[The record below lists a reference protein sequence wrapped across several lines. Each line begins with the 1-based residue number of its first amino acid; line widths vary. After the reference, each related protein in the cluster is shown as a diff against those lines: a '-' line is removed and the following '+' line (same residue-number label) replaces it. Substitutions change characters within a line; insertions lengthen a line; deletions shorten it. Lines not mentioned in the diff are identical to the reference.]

1 MNCPHCGTDKSRI
14 LETRGDR
21 RVRQCSNCLKDFAT
35 YEVLAAYAGRDRGW
49 IHEGPPQEEAA
60 EKPKLLPKPEKK
72 KPARFHPVQLED
84 ELLTA
89 DKELADLLVAWWDES
104 RWSKHQ
110 SSASW
115 TRAAWLSNANRV
127 IGMPHSKAMALA
139 KRGVEM
145 GWQSLQEEY
154 VNDVSSSTDQG
165 QMAPRNSAMQKAIE
179 QIEQWQAS

>member
-14 LETRGDR
+14 LESRGDR
-21 RVRQCSNCLKDFAT
+21 RVRQCSTCLKHFPT
-35 YEVLAAYAGRDRGW
+35 WEVLAAYVGFHAKY
-49 IHEGPPQEEAA
+49 IHEAPPQEAPLET
-60 EKPKLLPKPEKK
+60 EPLPVKSKRA

-84 ELLTA
+84 ELLEA
-89 DKELADLLVAWWDES
+89 DNELAALLVSWWDES

-110 SSASW
+110 KSASW

-127 IGMPHSKAMALA
+127 IKMPHAKAMALA

-145 GWQSLQEEY
+145 GWQSLQEQY

-179 QIEQWQAS
+179 QIEQWQTN

>member
-1 MNCPHCGTDKSRI
+1 MNCPHCGTDRSRVI
-14 LETRGDR
+14 RNRGDL

-35 YEVLAAYAGRDRGW
+35 YEVLAAYAGRDKGW
-49 IHEGPPQEEAA
+49 IHEGPPQEEAT
-60 EKPKLLPKPEKK
+60 ENPKLLPKPEKK

-89 DKELADLLVAWWDES
+89 DKDLAALLVSWWDES

-110 SSASW
+110 KSASW

-127 IGMPHSKAMALA
+127 IKMPHSKAMALA
-139 KRGVEM
+139 SRGVEM

-179 QIEQWQAS
+179 QIEQWQTS

>member
-14 LETRGDR
+14 LESRGDR
-21 RVRQCSNCLKDFAT
+21 RVRQCSNCLKHFST
-35 YEVLAAYAGRDRGW
+35 WEVLAAYAGFHAKY
-49 IHEGPPQEEAA
+49 IHEAPPQEAPLET
-60 EKPKLLPKPEKK
+60 EPLPVRSKRA

-84 ELLTA
+84 ELLEA
-89 DKELADLLVAWWDES
+89 DNELAALLVSWWDES

-110 SSASW
+110 KSASW

-127 IGMPHSKAMALA
+127 IKMPHAKAMALA

-154 VNDVSSSTDQG
+154 VNDVSSADQG

-179 QIEQWQAS
+179 QIEQWQSS

>member
-1 MNCPHCGTDKSRI
+1 MNCPHCGADKSRI

-49 IHEGPPQEEAA
+49 IHESPPQEVFLS
-60 EKPKLLPKPEKK
+60 PKLLPKP

-89 DKELADLLVAWWDES
+89 DKELAALLVSWWDES
-104 RWSKHQ
+104 RWTKHRN
-110 SSASW
+110 SASW
-115 TRAAWLSNANRV
+115 TRSAWLSNVTRV
-127 IGMPHSKAMALA
+127 TSMPYPKAMALA
-139 KRGVEM
+139 RRGVEM
-145 GWQSLQEEY
+145 GWQSLQYNY

-179 QIEQWQAS
+179 QIEQWQTS

>member
-21 RVRQCSNCLKDFAT
+21 RVRQCSDCLKDFAT

-49 IHEGPPQEEAA
+49 IHEAPPQEKAT
-60 EKPKLLPKPEKK
+60 EKPKLLPKFEKK

-84 ELLTA
+84 ELLET
-89 DKELADLLVAWWDES
+89 DQELAALLVSWWDES

-110 SSASW
+110 KSASW
-115 TRAAWLSNANRV
+115 TRAAWLSNATRV
-127 IGMPHSKAMALA
+127 IGMPHSKALALA

-179 QIEQWQAS
+179 QIEQWQTS

>member
-1 MNCPHCGTDKSRI
+1 MICPHCGTDKSRI

-21 RVRQCSNCLKDFAT
+21 RVRQCANCLKDFAT

-49 IHEGPPQEEAA
+49 IHEGPPQEEAT
-60 EKPKLLPKPEKK
+60 EKPKLLPKPEKA

-84 ELLTA
+84 ELVEA
-89 DKELADLLVAWWDES
+89 DKDLAALLVSWWDES
-104 RWSKHQ
+104 RWSKNQ
-110 SSASW
+110 KSASW
-115 TRAAWLSNANRV
+115 TRAAWLSNATRV
-127 IGMPHSKAMALA
+127 IAMPHSKGMALA

-154 VNDVSSSTDQG
+154 VNDVSSSSDQG

-179 QIEQWQAS
+179 QIEQWQTS

>member
-21 RVRQCSNCLKDFAT
+21 RVRQCSNCLKDFST
-35 YEVLAAYAGRDRGW
+35 WEVLAAWAGAHAKF
-49 IHEGPPQEEAA
+49 IHEAPPQEAPPKTEPLPV
-60 EKPKLLPKPEKK
+60 KPKRA

-84 ELLTA
+84 ELLGT
-89 DKELADLLVAWWDES
+89 DKDLAALLVSWWDES

-110 SSASW
+110 GSASW

-127 IGMPHSKAMALA
+127 IAMPHSKAMALA
-139 KRGVEM
+139 SRGVEM

-154 VNDVSSSTDQG
+154 VNDVSSADQG

-179 QIEQWQAS
+179 QIEQWQSS